1 MLENLQ
7 LKTSNRLEHLLEAW
21 VARLREEPLPPF
33 EREVVVVQS
42 QGMRRWL
49 TLELARR
56 RGIAAGLWMPFP
68 RDLARCLATA
78 VLEGRL
84 DYQPARRE
92 MEPFDREVL
101 LWRIYR
107 LLGQLDK
114 GGEPSL
120 RVPAAYLAGDEG
132 GRKRFQLAARL
143 AGLFDDYQL
152 FRPDWLRE
160 IEAGRPLFEA
170 ADPRQAD
177 SRQESAAWQAWLWRR
192 LQQEGSGE
200 HLARR
205 LQATVEKLLESPAG
219 KPLPLPQRITVFG
232 VSSLPPVFL
241 ELLRAASLHL
251 PVEIYFASPTWHY
264 WGDLFSDREQVRLAR
279 RFRRRDAGAPAGD
292 PLAAGHFERG
302 HSLLSAL
309 GGQGRDFFNLLQE
322 LDASGEAWHEVD
334 FEDPGCAS
342 VLGCLQS
349 DILNLRDRGGS
360 DPPLPL
366 SPGDRSLRVHVCHSP
381 LREMEVLREEI
392 LHAFEEMPGLR
403 PSEVLVLLPEIE
415 KYAPLVDAVFGIPHL
430 GAPPIPYAVADRD
443 LASTQQPAAALL
455 ALLEL
460 AGKRLTVAEIFG
472 LLESPPLRRA
482 AGIEESE
489 LGILRSRVQA
499 VGIRWAIDG
508 RQRQEEF
515 GLPAFEEASWQ
526 AGIDRLLFGY
536 AIGNVEALSC
546 GIAPAAG
553 DGAGDTGLLGRFLLF
568 LDRLFAELKGLR
580 RGRPAAQWSRDLIA
594 LVGRQ
599 LAAGDDEEELALQLL
614 RESFARLAELE
625 AFGAFPED
633 LPLEV
638 IRQFLRRELAD
649 DQKSGGFLSGGITFC
664 ALRPMRSI
672 PFRLVAVA
680 GLDDAS
686 FPRREPPRA
695 FDLLAAA
702 PRPGDRSPRA
712 DDRYLFLETLLAA
725 RERLL
730 LFYPGA
736 SQRDAAEKA
745 PSVVVAELLDLIDRS
760 FAGQGGRPA
769 RELLVE
775 RHPLQAWSAANFD
788 PARPSS
794 SRENAEAS
802 RALAAPRE
810 EMPPFVPPDFRATIE
825 DDGPLPPAPL
835 SADGE
840 GGEPNNGF
848 SVSGGGARGRAQPP
862 ATIWHPPGAEE
873 NQRGS
878 SPDPH
883 PGGVPER
890 SRWLRPSSDA
900 TTGEIPPDPH
910 PGGVPEGSRWLRPSS
925 GATTG
930 EPEGGTPSQYGSPPS
945 PSAERGAGGRG
956 PLIQPLEIRLDELID
971 ALSNPSAYFC
981 RHVLQIELGRDEQ
994 EALETE
1000 PFGLEPLPRF
1010 SLLAEMLDRR
1020 LGGADPDSAA
1030 ELELLRARFEL
1041 PPALLGEANYRRLR
1055 LEVETLLGRL
1065 PAGLRLPEKPLP
1077 FALAGNGWLLRG
1089 SLPLRGSALLRVR
1102 PATLRPRDLFGAF
1115 VEGLAVRAVLP
1126 GELRVL
1132 AIGNDGGC
1140 ELRPAAS
1147 PAHAAAALGNLAAAF
1162 RELCRRP
1169 LPLFEKASF
1178 AYAEQR
1184 QRLLDPRKLKTA
1196 GAEIAAARR
1205 AFEGDE
1211 RRPGDRDAAT
1221 LLLWR
1226 GRDPLAE
1233 SDFAAWAEKI
1243 FLPLLAARR
1252 ELR

>member
-177 SRQESAAWQAWLWRR
+177 SRQESAAWQAWLWLR

-251 PVEIYFASPTWHY
+251 SVEIYFASPTWHY

-430 GAPPIPYAVADRD
+430 GAPSIPYAVADRD

-745 PSVVVAELLDLIDRS
+745 PSVVVAELLDLLDRS
-760 FAGQGGRPA
+760 FACEDGRPA
-769 RELLVE
+769 REQLVE

-788 PARPSS
+788 PVRPSS

-810 EMPPFVPPDFRATIE
+810 EMPPFVPPDFRATAAQ
-825 DDGPLPPAPL
+825 DD
-835 SADGE
+835 
-840 GGEPNNGF
+840 NF
-848 SVSGGGARGRAQPP
+848 
-862 ATIWHPPGAEE
+862 
-873 NQRGS
+873 
-878 SPDPH
+878 
-883 PGGVPER
+883 
-890 SRWLRPSSDA
+890 
-900 TTGEIPPDPH
+900 
-910 PGGVPEGSRWLRPSS
+910 
-925 GATTG
+925 
-930 EPEGGTPSQYGSPPS
+930 
-945 PSAERGAGGRG
+945 
-956 PLIQPLEIRLDELID
+956 EIRLDELID

-1077 FALAGNGWLLRG
+1077 FALAGDGWLLRG

-1162 RELCRRP
+1162 RELRRRP

-1221 LLLWR
+1221 RLIWR

-1243 FLPLLAARR
+1243 YLPLLAARR